1 MKEKDHLDS
10 TLKLRSDL
18 FNLQKELLSHLK
30 ENFEKECGRNVSP
43 GEWLQVIM
51 VAQRYHWL
59 RELTSLMA
67 DIDILTE
74 IQAFTEEHAG
84 LARAEVERL
93 FFKMDSTSDFN
104 KNYQLL
110 MISGAPLM
118 ERHGH
123 LRSSTNRLPLFSKQL
138 TREEIQEIRK
148 DWHKKHHE
156 QSRKKRR
163 S

>member
-1 MKEKDHLDS
+1 MKEQNHLDS
-10 TLKLRSDL
+10 TLNLRTAL

-30 ENFEKECGRNVSP
+30 EGFEKESGRNVSP

-74 IQAFTEEHAG
+74 LHAFTAEQASM
-84 LARAEVERL
+84 ARAEVERL
-93 FFKMDSTSDFN
+93 FFKMDSSSDFN
-104 KNYQLL
+104 KNYQQL
-110 MISGAPLM
+110 MMSGAPLM
-118 ERHGH
+118 VSHGH
-123 LRSSTNRLPLFSKQL
+123 LRNSTSKIPEL
-138 TREEIQEIRK
+138 SKHITYEEIHEARK
-148 DWHKKHHE
+148 GWHKEHHE
-156 QSRKKRR
+156 QTRNKRR

>member
-1 MKEKDHLDS
+1 MNAHDHLES
-10 TLKLRSDL
+10 TLKLRTAL

-30 ENFEKECGRNVSP
+30 DAFEKENGREVSP

-51 VAQRYHWL
+51 VAQRYTWL

-74 IQAFTEEHAG
+74 LHAFTPEQAS

-93 FFKMDSTSDFN
+93 FFALNSASDFN

-110 MISGAPLM
+110 MRTGAPFM
-118 ERHGH
+118 VSHGH
-123 LRSSTNRLPLFSKQL
+123 LRDSTSKLPQPPKQL
-138 TREEIQEIRK
+138 TPEEAHEARK
-148 DWHKKHHE
+148 GWHKEHHE
-156 QSRKKRR
+156 QSRKRR

>member
-1 MKEKDHLDS
+1 MQDHFDS
-10 TLKLRSDL
+10 TLRLRTAL

-30 ENFEKECGRNVSP
+30 ENFEKESGRSVSP

-74 IQAFTEEHAG
+74 IQGFTPEQAS

-93 FFKMDSTSDFN
+93 FFKMDTSSDFN
-104 KNYQLL
+104 KNYQQL
-110 MISGAPLM
+110 MMAGAPLM
-118 ERHGH
+118 MSHGH
-123 LRSSTNRLPLFSKQL
+123 LRDSTNKLPPLAKPI
-138 TREEIQEIRK
+138 TREETHEARK
-148 DWHKKHHE
+148 SWHKVHHE
-156 QSRKKRR
+156 QSRSKRKP
-163 S
+163 